1 MKINTVVLN
10 PVITE
15 KTTRLSQDK
24 VYAFQVNMDAN
35 KFQIAQ
41 TIEKLYGVEVDSIRM
56 MTRKGKEKRV
66 GRKMITKRMPDIKIA
81 LVKVKKGTI
90 DLFPQ
95 S

>member
-1 MKINTVVLN
+1 MKINSVILK

-15 KTTRLSQDK
+15 KTTRLSQEK
-24 VYAFQVNMDAN
+24 VYAFQVNTNAN
-35 KFQIAQ
+35 KHMVAE
-41 TIEKLYGVEVDSIRM
+41 TVEKLYGVEVESVRM

-66 GRKMITKRMPDIKIA
+66 GRKMKTKQMPDKKVA
-81 LVKVKKGTI
+81 LIRVKKGTI

>member
-1 MKINTVVLN
+1 
-10 PVITE
+10 
-15 KTTRLSQDK
+15 
-24 VYAFQVNMDAN
+24 MDAN

>member
-1 MKINTVVLN
+1 MKINDVILN

-15 KTTRLSQDK
+15 KTTRLSQEK
-24 VYAFQVNMDAN
+24 VYAFQVHMDAN

-66 GRKMITKRMPDIKIA
+66 GRKMIYKQMPDKKVA
-81 LVKVKKGTI
+81 LIKVKKGTI

-95 S
+95 A